1 MESIEKLREWAAS
14 EHSFYHGIDIRTFT
28 GKLSSYEKYA
38 LDALIDW
45 VEREIAEK
53 YMELPVDADG
63 VPIHVGDEVMYGL
76 GKAAHYVFAVSE
88 NAAWLNNSC
97 HPPLVFLQ
105 EFASEQCRRVKSDPV
120 KELLEEFVH
129 EHCTGNELP
138 DYGNPVY
145 ADYAAKIREAVNAD
159 ERLR

>member
-1 MESIEKLREWAAS
+1 MEGIEKLREWIND
-14 EHSFYHGIDIRTFT
+14 EHRVHCGIDIRT
-28 GKLSSYEKYA
+28 YEGELVTHEKRA
-38 LDALIDW
+38 LNAIADEI
-45 VEREIAEK
+45 EREIVEK
-53 YMELPVDADG
+53 HMELPVDADG

-76 GKAAHYVFAVSE
+76 GQAMHYVFAVSE

-105 EFASEQCRRVKSDPV
+105 EFASEQCRHVKLDPV

-129 EHCTGNELP
+129 EYCTGNELP
-138 DYGNPVY
+138 DYGNRVY

-159 ERLR
+159 E